1 MTAGSERHG
10 LSSPRI
16 DLSVP
21 INPHSRITLLSPT
34 THPSTGTPVP
44 AKDVAMLNTLLPPRI
59 RRVALGLVAAG
70 SVAISGAIVAASPA
84 AAADPLVAACV
95 ITAPNTV
102 AVSLEGPV
110 GVSGPVLV
118 TLRDSNGAVIGFQSV
133 TLLNGV
139 LTLPPLTAT
148 LPAGSNGIVTYTV
161 TNLLGTVLVT
171 GSTPCAELPV
181 GAVVGGYQAL
191 SPARLLD
198 TRTGLGGARIGAGQ
212 SVNLQITG
220 RGGVPTANVG
230 AVYLNFV
237 ATGGTAPGYLTVFPT
252 GGSSGGVSSLNYL
265 QGPNVANAVIS
276 KVGTGG
282 MVTIRNV
289 SAGSVDLVG
298 DVGGYF
304 ISGLVQGLLLPGA
317 YKPLAGTR
325 IADSRRS
332 FGLTKLMGTASQN
345 LQVTGKAGVPA
356 GARSVVVNLTAV
368 NGSLHSH
375 ITAWETGKA
384 TPNASNVNY
393 TGSKPA
399 ANLAAVPLSPS
410 GQISVKNGTGA
421 TNVDLVVD
429 VVGYFQGGLLPAQ
442 TAGLESPLTPFRLLD
457 TRTGNGAPLGKVA
470 PFGTVSLQVANR
482 GGVPNTRLRAVLVT
496 VTTTQEDASGDI
508 IAYPSGTPSTTTSV
522 LSFSRFTDIA
532 NLAIVRVG
540 TDGKIR
546 LTNRSSQPTHLV
558 VDVAGYFTGNTIQI
572 GS

>member
-1 MTAGSERHG
+1 MFKT
-10 LSSPRI
+10 LSPPSPR
-16 DLSVP
+16 
-21 INPHSRITLLSPT
+21 
-34 THPSTGTPVP
+34 
-44 AKDVAMLNTLLPPRI
+44 RI
-59 RRVALGLVAAG
+59 RRAALSLVAAG
-70 SVAISGAIVAASPA
+70 SMAISGTIIATTPA
-84 AAADPLVAACV
+84 AAAAP
-95 ITAPNTV
+95 ITAVCFRTDPNNVTV
-102 AVSLEGPV
+102 SVDGTTGLTGPAVLTIKDAN
-110 GVSGPVLV
+110 GVVVS
-118 TLRDSNGAVIGFQSV
+118 TQAV

-139 LTLPPLTAT
+139 ISVPSLTVP
-148 LPAGSNGIVTYTV
+148 LPAGSGAVTATV
-161 TNLLGTVLVT
+161 TTLNGSVSTVN
-171 GSTPCAELPV
+171 TPCNELPA
-181 GAVVGGYQAL
+181 GSVVGGYQAL

-198 TRTGLGGARIGAGQ
+198 TRTGFGGPRIGAGQ
-212 SVNLQITG
+212 SINLQVTG
-220 RGGVPTANVG
+220 RGGVPTAGVG

-252 GGSSGGVSSLNYL
+252 GSTQGGVSSLNYL

-282 MVTIRNV
+282 QVTIRNV
-289 SAGSVDLVG
+289 SGGSVDLVG

-304 ISGLVQGLLLPGA
+304 IGGTFQGVLLPGA
-317 YKPLAGTR
+317 YQPVAGTR
-325 IADSRRS
+325 IADSRRNV
-332 FGLTKLMGTASQN
+332 GLTTLIGQTPQA
-345 LQVTGKAGVPA
+345 LRVTGVAGVPA

-375 ITAWETGKA
+375 ITAWETGKP

-399 ANLAAVPLSPS
+399 ANLAVVPVSPT
-410 GQISVKNGTGA
+410 GFISVKNGTGA

-442 TAGLESPLTPFRLLD
+442 TAGLESPLAPFRLLD
-457 TRTGNGAPLGKVA
+457 TRTGNGAPQVKVA
-470 PFGTVSLQVANR
+470 PFGTISLQVAGR

-496 VTTTQEDASGDI
+496 VTTTQEQASGDI

-522 LSFSRFTDIA
+522 LSFTRFTDIA

>member
-1 MTAGSERHG
+1 MFKT
-10 LSSPRI
+10 
-16 DLSVP
+16 
-21 INPHSRITLLSPT
+21 LSP
-34 THPSTGTPVP
+34 P
-44 AKDVAMLNTLLPPRI
+44 LPRRI
-59 RRVALGLVAAG
+59 RRAALSLVAAG
-70 SVAISGAIVAASPA
+70 SMAISGAIIAASPA
-84 AAADPLVAACV
+84 AAAQPLVAACV
-95 ITAPNTV
+95 VTAPNTIALNLDGPSGFTGP
-102 AVSLEGPV
+102 AVI
-110 GVSGPVLV
+110 
-118 TLRDSNGAVIGFQSV
+118 TLRDSNGLVIGTQAV
-133 TLLNGV
+133 TFLNGV
-139 LTLPPLTAT
+139 LTTPPVTAT
-148 LPAGSNGIVTYTV
+148 LPVGSNGIVTVVV
-161 TNLLGTVLVT
+161 TDVLGTVLVT

-198 TRTGLGGARIGAGQ
+198 TRTGLGGTRIGAGQ
-212 SVNLQITG
+212 SINLQITG

-276 KVGTGG
+276 KVGAGG
-282 MVTIRNV
+282 QVTIRNV
-289 SAGSVDLVG
+289 SGGSVDLVG

-304 ISGLVQGLLLPGA
+304 ISGLIQGVLLPGA

-325 IADSRRS
+325 IADSRRN
-332 FGLTKLMGTASQN
+332 FGLTTLMGQTPQA
-345 LQVTGKAGVPA
+345 LRVTGVAGVPA

-375 ITAWETGKA
+375 ITAWETGKP

-399 ANLAAVPLSPS
+399 ANLAVVPVNPTT

-442 TAGLESPLTPFRLLD
+442 TAGLESPLAPFRLLD
-457 TRTGNGAPLGKVA
+457 TRTGNGAPQVKVA
-470 PFGTVSLQVANR
+470 PFGTISLQVAGR

-496 VTTTQEDASGDI
+496 VTTTQEDSSGDI

-522 LSFSRFTDIA
+522 LSFTRFTDIA